1 MEGVFNLTEKLFYK
15 DAYLKEC
22 ESEVFDI
29 INENG
34 KVLVVLDKTIFYPEG
49 GGQPSDIGEID
60 GIKVTYVSEK
70 DGIIYHEMD
79 EAPKNKKVFCKI
91 DFDRRFDHMQQHAGE
106 HLLSGAILRLY
117 GGNNKGFHLGT
128 DYVTVDIDINEIS
141 EEMIAKIEEEVNN
154 YIYANEPIKTFI
166 VSKEE
171 CKNYPLRKQI
181 NVDEDIRIVEVKNMD
196 CCACCGTHVSYTSE
210 VGIVKIIKSERYKG
224 MTRIYCKCGKRAFKD
239 FQNKHNVITK
249 LNRHFYV
256 DEDNLF
262 DRIMTQCSE
271 LDALKREISKLKRT
285 FAENEANQLEAE
297 NSKIIL
303 KEYNDK
309 NFDDVQLIASAI
321 NNKEHVL
328 ILSSAADKKIIF
340 MNGTPLDINCGKIF
354 KENIKEFNGKGGG
367 NAQRAQGTFDT
378 EEDLIRFSQFLGSC
392 VKG

>member
-1 MEGVFNLTEKLFYK
+1 MTEKLFYK
-15 DAYLKEC
+15 DAYLKDC
-22 ESEVFDI
+22 EAEVVDI

-70 DGIIYHEMD
+70 DGIIYHQMD
-79 EAPKNKKVFCKI
+79 EVPKSKKVFCKI
-91 DFDRRFDHMQQHAGE
+91 DFNRRFDHMQQHAGE

-141 EEMIAKIEEEVNN
+141 EEMVAKIEEEVNN

-181 NVDEDIRIVEVKNMD
+181 NVDEDIRIVEVKDMD

-224 MTRIYCKCGKRAFKD
+224 MTRIYCKCGKRAFTD
-239 FQNKHNVITK
+239 FENKHNVITK
-249 LNRHFYV
+249 LNRYFSV

-262 DRIMTQCSE
+262 DRVMTQCSE
-271 LDALKREISKLKRT
+271 LDALKREIAKLKRV
-285 FAENEANQLEAE
+285 FAENEAKQLEAE

-309 NFDDVQLIASAI
+309 SFDDVQLIASVI

-340 MNGTPLDINCGKIF
+340 MNGTSLDINCGKIF

-378 EEDLIRFSQFLGSC
+378 EEDLMRFSEFLDSC